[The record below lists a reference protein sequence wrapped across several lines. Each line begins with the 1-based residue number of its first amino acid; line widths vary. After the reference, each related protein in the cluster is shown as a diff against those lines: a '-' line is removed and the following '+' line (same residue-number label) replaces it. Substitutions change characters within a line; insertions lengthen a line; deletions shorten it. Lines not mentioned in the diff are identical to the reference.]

1 VIYADSIS
9 LRPGGTFPLRP
20 KSCAD
25 SNAVVLLAISP
36 LWLTRCLQCSVPHD
50 FVESLGECLFE
61 RQRTGA
67 HAGLETPEKRTAG
80 CAKAGW
86 PETQENTIRRL
97 GLGYS
102 ASPTVLLPAPRMS
115 HGIAD
120 NSAHFAS
127 CTLWHLETG
136 SGLGTVEELVWKS
149 HCHKCFPVAA
159 LHLDG
164 VVLGK
169 YVLCKTSRVMEG
181 TFYSPL

>member
-1 VIYADSIS
+1 M
-9 LRPGGTFPLRP
+9 LTLFP
-20 KSCAD
+20 SGQ
-25 SNAVVLLAISP
+25 VVRFRYVRNLVLTQMPWSSWPFP

-127 CTLWHLETG
+127 CTLRHLETG

-159 LHLDG
+159 PHLDE
-164 VVLGK
+164 
-169 YVLCKTSRVMEG
+169 EG
-181 TFYSPL
+181 GIGQICALKNVQSYGRYLLFAFLT